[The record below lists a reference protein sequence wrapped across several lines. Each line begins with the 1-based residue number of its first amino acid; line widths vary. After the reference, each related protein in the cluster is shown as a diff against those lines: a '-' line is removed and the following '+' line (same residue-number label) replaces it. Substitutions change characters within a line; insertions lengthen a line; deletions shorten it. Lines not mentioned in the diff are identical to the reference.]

1 MLSWLIVWLVQGAF
15 EFGFA
20 KLFKVLNF
28 NKKGQLTSFHSLL
41 VINLRLRYLQRFL
54 MQVASSVG
62 KE

>member
-28 NKKGQLTSFHSLL
+28 NKKASLHL
-41 VINLRLRYLQRFL
+41 FI
-54 MQVASSVG
+54 AC
-62 KE
+62 